1 MVLEKFLEKKERKK
15 RNETRNETRE
25 RKKKARARERERERE
40 RGRRERGSAMVTSSA
55 GGVGGVSGTALGG
68 TNVSTPAGP
77 GGAVAVG
84 AGAGAGADQGPGPAT
99 GSLLREPPSKIYL
112 DTYLE
117 TVTSLPS
124 EVQRILNTLKDI
136 DKSAQEVERQAQT
149 KTERCLSL
157 PQHSSR
163 NTTDEQ
169 KKELATLRKEL
180 DKDHDVLQMLANEKI
195 ELTKTAYE
203 LLGGHMELL
212 DEDLIKFEHEIT
224 LNVAEQELQQLQ
236 QQQADALADRE
247 KAATGPRTSGHHHH
261 HHGHGSG
268 SGRGGGGE
276 SDNVRQ
282 GDQVAA
288 RTSAVGAP
296 DEWILARVMNVS
308 SDGGTYTILDEDAD
322 EGGAAQTSSSIHH
335 LPQKQVIRL
344 PKTKEKKH
352 AKTFSEGSY
361 VLAVFPSTTM
371 FYRAFVVQ
379 PAKWQAKNS
388 SWGAYTLGFDDDE
401 DPNNPGYS
409 TNRVVPF
416 HHVVPL
422 PRDFKLG

>member
-1 MVLEKFLEKKERKK
+1 
-15 RNETRNETRE
+15 
-25 RKKKARARERERERE
+25 
-40 RGRRERGSAMVTSSA
+40 MVTSSA

-68 TNVSTPAGP
+68 TNVVSPPAGP

-84 AGAGAGADQGPGPAT
+84 GGAGADQGPTT

-163 NTTDEQ
+163 NTTEEQ

-180 DKDHDVLQMLANEKI
+180 EKDHDVLQMLANEKI

-203 LLGGHMELL
+203 LLGGHIELL

-247 KAATGPRTSGHHHH
+247 KATTGPRTSGQHHH